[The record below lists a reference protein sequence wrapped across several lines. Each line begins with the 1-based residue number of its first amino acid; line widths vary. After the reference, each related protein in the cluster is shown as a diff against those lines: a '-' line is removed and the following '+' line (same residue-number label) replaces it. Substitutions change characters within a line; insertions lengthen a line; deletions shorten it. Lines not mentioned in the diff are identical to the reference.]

1 MGEKKV
7 QDGKKLLCFSHA
19 GSSATIFHQWDSI
32 FYEKGIEIIP
42 VELPGRGL
50 RSDEPL
56 CQNIDE
62 IVQDIFIKYKK
73 IVAHDNY
80 ALFGHS
86 MGCLI
91 LYEFCKYCKK
101 QGVALPLHVFVSGR
115 GAPHICLREK
125 KTHMIDEYF
134 MKEVYKLGG
143 CDEELINDSELMR
156 IFLPI
161 LRNDYALVEKYKAG
175 PIENLICGITV
186 LNGIQ
191 DTIADDE
198 LKEWARYTSGKFEII
213 NFQGGHFYLFDYPKR
228 MAQIVMERLSYRI

>member
-1 MGEKKV
+1 MKEKKA
-7 QDGKKLLCFSHA
+7 QDSNKKLLCFSHA
-19 GSSATIFHQWDSI
+19 GSSATIFHQWDKI

-62 IVQDIFIKYKK
+62 VVQDIFIRYKK
-73 IVAHDNY
+73 VVEQDNY

-91 LYEFCKYCKK
+91 LYEFCKYCNK
-101 QGVALPLHVFVSGR
+101 QNIALPLHVFVSGR
-115 GAPHICLREK
+115 GAPHIRLREK
-125 KTHMIDEYF
+125 KTNMTDEDF
-134 MKEVYKLGG
+134 MQEIYKLGG

-161 LRNDYALVEKYKAG
+161 LRNDYALVEKYVAG
-175 PIENLICGITV
+175 PIVNFKCGITV
-186 LNGIQ
+186 LNGLQ

-198 LKEWARYTSGKFEII
+198 LKEWAQYTNEKFEII
-213 NFQGGHFYLFDYPKR
+213 NFKGGHFYLFDYPKKIAR
-228 MAQIVMERLSYRI
+228 IVMERLFV